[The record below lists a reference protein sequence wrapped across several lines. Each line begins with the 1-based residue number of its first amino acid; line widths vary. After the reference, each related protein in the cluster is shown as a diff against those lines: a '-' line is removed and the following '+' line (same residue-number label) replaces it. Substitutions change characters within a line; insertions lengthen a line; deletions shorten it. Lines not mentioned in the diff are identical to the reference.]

1 MLKEALRLVINIYN
15 NQFYLI
21 QYILFLLFF
30 YLQQVKVPSLERYRI
45 DTTIYQRSFEKLH
58 GLARLLILERLNT
71 SDDNPIKSKNRNT
84 FQKKSGTYSSR
95 VWENFELKN
104 NKFEI
109 SDYESTTLPY
119 GPEFNVK
126 AIMNLIY
133 KKVCIVFQGFNFLFI
148 RKN

>member
-1 MLKEALRLVINIYN
+1 MQVPMEAPGLNVFRELLK
-15 NQFYLI
+15 
-21 QYILFLLFF
+21 FLLQRA
-30 YLQQVKVPSLERYRI
+30 YTILIPI
-45 DTTIYQRSFEKLH
+45 DSTGFE
-58 GLARLLILERLNT
+58 
-71 SDDNPIKSKNRNT
+71 T

-133 KKVCIVFQGFNFLFI
+133 KKVCIVF
-148 RKN
+148 